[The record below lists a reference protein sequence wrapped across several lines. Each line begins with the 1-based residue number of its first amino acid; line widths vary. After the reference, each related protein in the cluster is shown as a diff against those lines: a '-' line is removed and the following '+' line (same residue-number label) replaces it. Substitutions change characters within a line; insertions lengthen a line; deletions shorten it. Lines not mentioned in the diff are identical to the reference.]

1 MGVQDD
7 AERFEPASAEEWGR
21 WLAEH
26 HADTP
31 GVWLVTARREADRAL
46 GYEAAIVEALRW
58 GWVDSTQRPLDEHR
72 SMMWYAPRR
81 RGSVWTR
88 RNKERVSRL
97 QAEGRMEPAGAAA
110 VAAARES
117 GMWTLMDPV
126 EDRVV
131 PDDLADALAARP
143 GAREH
148 WEGFTP
154 SAQKQVLAWIVLAKR
169 PATRAARVAAA
180 AEAAER
186 GEPARYVIR
195 RTAPARRTRLGRARR
210 DGEQADPVTL
220 RYSIRA
226 SSSAIACWT
235 GMKWVSRVADVG
247 DEEQP
252 GVQPADR
259 VGAVDE
265 VVAAPQH
272 PGAAVLV
279 GVDDPDVGV
288 DRDDR
293 LVVAARASSK
303 SGSVNSL
310 AARERG
316 ARRPWCGRR
325 TSSWSPS
332 GWRSQTSMVM
342 LIRRAT
348 R

>member
-7 AERFEPASAEEWGR
+7 AERFEPSSAEEWGG

-31 GVWLVTARREADRAL
+31 GVWLVTPRREADRAL

-97 QAEGRMEPAGAAA
+97 QAEGRMQPAGAAA

-186 GEPARYVIR
+186 GEPAR
-195 RTAPARRTRLGRARR
+195 
-210 DGEQADPVTL
+210 
-220 RYSIRA
+220 S
-226 SSSAIACWT
+226 
-235 GMKWVSRVADVG
+235 
-247 DEEQP
+247 
-252 GVQPADR
+252 
-259 VGAVDE
+259 
-265 VVAAPQH
+265 
-272 PGAAVLV
+272 
-279 GVDDPDVGV
+279 
-288 DRDDR
+288 
-293 LVVAARASSK
+293 
-303 SGSVNSL
+303 
-310 AARERG
+310 
-316 ARRPWCGRR
+316 
-325 TSSWSPS
+325 
-332 GWRSQTSMVM
+332 
-342 LIRRAT
+342 
-348 R
+348 